1 VRTLKHTDHLN
12 CPLTLVLVLKQTD
25 EEFLELAREKNFMD
39 GSTCVMGVVMNGK
52 LTLAN
57 IGDSTAL
64 LIKNSNVVE
73 LTSEHNYSRLD
84 EFKRINDQNL

>member
-1 VRTLKHTDHLN
+1 MRTLKHTDVLN
-12 CPLTLVLVLKQTD
+12 RHLTLSLVLKQTD
-25 EEFLELAREKNFMD
+25 EEFLELAKDNNFTD
-39 GSTCVMGVVMNGK
+39 GSTCVLGVVMNGK

-84 EFKRINDQNL
+84 EFKRINDQNW

>member
-1 VRTLKHTDHLN
+1 MLRLYLAIFYTKSI
-12 CPLTLVLVLKQTD
+12 LVIKDTD
-25 EEFLELAREKNFMD
+25 EEFLEIARDNNYTD
-39 GSTCVMGVVMNGK
+39 GSTWVLGLVINGK

-64 LIKNSNVVE
+64 LIRNSNVIE

-84 EFKRINDQNL
+84 EFKRIVDQNL

>member
-1 VRTLKHTDHLN
+1 MT
-12 CPLTLVLVLKQTD
+12 
-25 EEFLELAREKNFMD
+25 D
-39 GSTCVMGVVMNGK
+39 GSTCVLGVVMNGK

-64 LIKNSNVVE
+64 LVKNSNVIE

-84 EFKRINDQNL
+84 EFKRITDKNL

>member
-1 VRTLKHTDHLN
+1 
-12 CPLTLVLVLKQTD
+12 
-25 EEFLELAREKNFMD
+25 
-39 GSTCVMGVVMNGK
+39 MNGK

-64 LIKNSNVVE
+64 LVKNSNVVE

-84 EFKRINDQNL
+84 EFKRIVDQNW

>member
-1 VRTLKHTDHLN
+1 MNENAIFSALKE
-12 CPLTLVLVLKQTD
+12 VD
-25 EEFLELAREKNFMD
+25 EEFLELARKKDLTD
-39 GSTCVMGVVMNGK
+39 GSTCVLGVVMNGK

-73 LTSEHNYSRLD
+73 LTSEHNYTRLD
-84 EFKRINDQNL
+84 EFRRISDQNW